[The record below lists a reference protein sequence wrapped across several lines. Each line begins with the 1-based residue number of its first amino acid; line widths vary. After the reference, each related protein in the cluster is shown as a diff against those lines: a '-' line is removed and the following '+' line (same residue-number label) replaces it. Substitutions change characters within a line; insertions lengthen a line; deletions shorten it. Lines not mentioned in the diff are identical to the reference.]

1 MNYEGKDLSF
11 RGLGAMKKLA
21 ITAVNAITAV
31 GHDAAM
37 TAAAVRAGISRF
49 SEYDDFSD
57 GEGNPIIVAHI
68 RGIEEGRD
76 TCARM
81 AASATLCLDTLLTG
95 YLRNGTQRP
104 SQIRLFLGTSMEERP
119 GPRYEESCLWSLPWV
134 MEKWAAKTSVETCS
148 RGNASV
154 PNSIAEAGMMIES
167 DPRAVCIVG
176 GIDSLLRDSTL
187 NWFEQDARLK
197 SVSYGRHQGLIAG
210 EAVCFMIIED
220 PERVRQANRPILARI
235 TGLGLAED
243 PEPRADSKSGRGSG
257 LAEAC
262 RVALAGTSGKDV
274 RVVFGDLNG
283 ENSRAVE
290 WSMSETNCFGKRGTG
305 RSLRK
310 PANCYGD
317 IGAAS
322 GAVMASVAAQGFV
335 RGWLQGPVLVFCSDD
350 HGACGALVLEK
361 E

>member
-1 MNYEGKDLSF
+1 MF
-11 RGLGAMKKLA
+11 TGLGAMMELA

-49 SEYDDFSD
+49 SEYDDYPD
-57 GEGNPIIVAHI
+57 GEGNPVTVARI

-81 AASATLCLDTLLTG
+81 VGSAVLCLDTLLTG
-95 YLRNGTQRP
+95 YFRDGTQRP
-104 SQIRLFLGTSMEERP
+104 SQIRLFPGTSMEERP
-119 GPRYEESCLWSLPWV
+119 GPRYEESCMWSLPGV
-134 MEKWAAKTSVETCS
+134 MEKWAAKTSMETCP

-154 PNSIAEAGMMIES
+154 PFSIAEAELLIES
-167 DPRAVCIVG
+167 DPRALCIVG

-187 NWFEQDARLK
+187 NWFEQDSRLK
-197 SVSYGRHQGLIAG
+197 SISYGRHQGLIAG
-210 EAVCFMIIED
+210 EAVCFMILED
-220 PERVRQANRPILARI
+220 PERARHANRPILARI

-243 PEPRADSKSGRGSG
+243 PEPRADSKSCRGTG

-262 RVALAGTSGKDV
+262 RAALVGTSGESV
-274 RVVFGDLNG
+274 RAVLGDLNG

-290 WSMSETNCFGKRGTG
+290 WSMAETDCFGMRDTG
-305 RSLRK
+305 RKLWT

-317 IGAAS
+317 VGAAS

-350 HGACGALVLEK
+350 HGPCGAMVLEK

>member
-1 MNYEGKDLSF
+1 
-11 RGLGAMKKLA
+11 MKELA
-21 ITAVNAITAV
+21 ITSVNAITAV

-49 SEYDDFSD
+49 SEYDDFPD
-57 GEGNPIIVAHI
+57 GEGNPVTAARI

-76 TCARM
+76 TPSRVAG
-81 AASATLCLDTLLTG
+81 SATLCLDNLLTG
-95 YLRNGTQRP
+95 HFRNGTQRP
-104 SQIRLFLGTSMEERP
+104 SHIRLYLGTSTEERP
-119 GPRYEESCLWSLPWV
+119 GPRYEESCMWSLQGI
-134 MEKWAAKTSVETCS
+134 MEKWAAKPSVETFP

-154 PNSIAEAGMMIES
+154 PYSLAEAGMLIES
-167 DPRAVCIVG
+167 DPRALCIVG

-220 PERVRQANRPILARI
+220 PERARQANRPILARI
-235 TGLGLAED
+235 TGLGLAEE
-243 PEPRADSKSGRGSG
+243 PEPRADSKSSRGTG
-257 LAEAC
+257 LTEAC
-262 RVALAGTSGKDV
+262 RAASVGTSGEDV
-274 RVVFGDLNG
+274 RAVFADLNG

-290 WSMSETNCFGKRGTG
+290 WSMAETNCFGNRGTG
-305 RSLRK
+305 RKLWT

-322 GAVMASVAAQGFV
+322 GAVMASIAAQGFV

>member
-1 MNYEGKDLSF
+1 
-11 RGLGAMKKLA
+11 MKELA
-21 ITAVNAITAV
+21 ITSVNAITAV

-49 SEYDDFSD
+49 SEYDDYPD
-57 GEGNPIIVAHI
+57 AEGNPVTVARI

-81 AASATLCLDTLLTG
+81 AGSAVLCLDTLLTG
-95 YLRNGTQRP
+95 YFRDGTQRP
-104 SQIRLFLGTSMEERP
+104 SQIRRFLGTSMEERP
-119 GPRYEESCLWSLPWV
+119 GPRYEESCMWSLPGV
-134 MEKWAAKTSVETCS
+134 MEKWAAKPSVETFPL
-148 RGNASV
+148 GNASV
-154 PNSIAEAGMMIES
+154 PYSIAEAGMLIGS
-167 DPRAVCIVG
+167 DPRALCIVG

-210 EAVCFMIIED
+210 EAACFMIIED
-220 PERVRQANRPILARI
+220 PERARQANRPILARI
-235 TGLGLAED
+235 TGLGLAEE
-243 PEPRADSKSGRGSG
+243 PEPRAYNASSRGTG

-262 RVALAGTSGKDV
+262 RAALAGTSGEDV
-274 RVVFGDLNG
+274 RAVFGDLNG

-290 WSMSETNCFGKRGTG
+290 WSMAETNCFGNRGTG
-305 RSLRK
+305 RKLWK
-310 PANCYGD
+310 PTNCYGD

-322 GAVMASVAAQGFV
+322 GAVMTSIAAQGFV
-335 RGWLQGPVLVFCSDD
+335 RGWLQGPVLLFCSDD

>member
-1 MNYEGKDLSF
+1 
-11 RGLGAMKKLA
+11 MKELA

-37 TAAAVRAGISRF
+37 IAAAVRAGISRF
-49 SEYDDFSD
+49 SEYDDFPD

-68 RGIEEGRD
+68 RGIDEGLD

-81 AASATLCLDTLLTG
+81 AASAKLCLDTLLSG
-95 YLRNGTQRP
+95 YFRNGTQHP
-104 SQIRLFLGTSMEERP
+104 SQIRIFLGTSMEERP
-119 GPRYEESCLWSLPWV
+119 GPRYEESCMWSLPGV
-134 MEKWAAKTSVETCS
+134 MEKWAAKPSVETFP

-154 PNSIAEAGMMIES
+154 PYSLAEAGMLIES
-167 DPRAVCIVG
+167 DPRALCIVG

-210 EAVCFMIIED
+210 EAVCFMIIEG
-220 PERVRQANRPILARI
+220 PERARQANRPILARI

-243 PEPRADSKSGRGSG
+243 PEPRAYNASSRGTG

-262 RVALAGTSGKDV
+262 RAALVGTSGESV
-274 RVVFGDLNG
+274 CAVLGDLNG
-283 ENSRAVE
+283 ENSRTVE
-290 WSMSETNCFGKRGTG
+290 WSMTETNCFGMRDTG
-305 RSLRK
+305 RKLWK

-317 IGAAS
+317 IGAAT
-322 GAVMASVAAQGFV
+322 GAVMVTVAAQGFA
-335 RGWLQGPVLVFCSDD
+335 RAWLQGPVLAFCSDD